1 MRLDRRATLET
12 PARQEVQV
20 DRSELELAGQV
31 AVVTGAGRGIGRAA
45 ALALAAR
52 GARVVVNDLGSA
64 LDGGRTTDSPA
75 DEVASEIQSRGG
87 EAIAQRDSVADWP
100 SAQRI
105 IESALDTFGRLDL
118 LVSCAGLSA
127 GTSIWEVEPDVFD
140 AVVRS
145 HLHGSFHCLRAAAPH
160 LKAQRS
166 GCVVQ
171 LVSRA
176 GLIGL
181 PATAAYAAAKGG
193 VFGLTL
199 AASRDLA
206 PFGVRVNA
214 VNPAATETRMV
225 TTAIEAFAAAGNDD
239 PAHAARAAGLKAA
252 LQTPE
257 RVGAFITALCREDAQ
272 HHTGQVFYIDRDAIG
287 LFPAL
292 AETQRTNCA
301 GAETVS
307 DLARALAQIEPA
319 SAEIPY
325 ENGDTNS

>member
-1 MRLDRRATLET
+1 MERSKLD
-12 PARQEVQV
+12 
-20 DRSELELAGQV
+20 LAGQV

-64 LDGGRTTDSPA
+64 LDGAQTAESPA
-75 DEVASEIQSRGG
+75 EQVASEIQSRGG
-87 EAIAQRDSVADWP
+87 TAIAQRDSVAEWT

-105 IESALDTFGRLDL
+105 IESALDTFGGLDI

-127 GTSIWEVEPDVFD
+127 GTSIWEVDPDLFD
-140 AVVRS
+140 TVVRS

-160 LKAQRS
+160 LKAQES
-166 GCVVQ
+166 GCVLQ

-176 GLIGL
+176 GLVGL
-181 PATAAYAAAKGG
+181 PATAAYAASKGG

-225 TTAIEAFAAAGNDD
+225 TTAIDSLAAAD
-239 PAHAARAAGLKAA
+239 PASVARAAGLKAA

-257 RVGAFITALCREDAQ
+257 RVGAFIAALCREDAKRL
-272 HHTGQVFYIDRDAIG
+272 TGQVFYIDREAIG

-292 AETQRTNCA
+292 AETQRMDCA
-301 GAETVS
+301 GADSVAELAGA
-307 DLARALAQIEPA
+307 LARIEPA
-319 SAEIPY
+319 TADTPY
-325 ENGDTNS
+325 EGGGDASRN